1 MNRER
6 IAIRRRRQE
15 ALDSLEFE
23 RVRERALTERLEPLV
38 RDTEAWRADELALGR
53 MPAADADTLR
63 RIGFAMGPLPEPG
76 RSQREQQIAE
86 ITAQLEDCRQRQR
99 AFEQYAAALAEA
111 DAKDEDEG

>member
-1 MNRER
+1 VNREQ

-38 RDTEAWRADELALGR
+38 RDAEAWRADELAFGR
-53 MPAADADTLR
+53 MGPENADTLR

-76 RSQREQQIAE
+76 RTQREQQIAE
-86 ITAQLEDCRQRQR
+86 IVAQLEDCRERQR
-99 AFEQYAAALAEA
+99 AFEEYAAALAEV
-111 DAKDEDEG
+111 EDDG